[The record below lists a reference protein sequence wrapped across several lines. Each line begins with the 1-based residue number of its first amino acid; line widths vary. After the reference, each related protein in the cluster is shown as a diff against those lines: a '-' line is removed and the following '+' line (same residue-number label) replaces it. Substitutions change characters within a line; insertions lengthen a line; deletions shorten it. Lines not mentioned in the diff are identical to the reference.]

1 MNEEYKLH
9 FEVMSK
15 YIHWDPQLGEQENR
29 ENGQKFFDAI
39 ELLCKSHDS
48 EILENLLDFF
58 TKENERYGGV
68 CETIKSQ
75 IGANFTLDQIIGAF
89 YKKFDTLA
97 ENDLGICIEMSMWCV
112 RNEHGEQFRR
122 MFNAVKS
129 KHSKEIV
136 EDLKA
141 SALEYDWEE
150 DAKKAIDALEEDM
163 KSW

>member
-1 MNEEYKLH
+1 
-9 FEVMSK
+9 
-15 YIHWDPQLGEQENR
+15 
-29 ENGQKFFDAI
+29 
-39 ELLCKSHDS
+39 
-48 EILENLLDFF
+48 LDFF
-58 TKENERYGGV
+58 TEENEKYGGL
-68 CETIKSQ
+68 CEHMKVQ
-75 IGANFTLDQIIGAF
+75 IGVNYTLDQIIGAF
-89 YKKFDTLA
+89 HKKFDTLA